1 VPDNRTMK
9 SRFLVFLFA
18 LGLMAPAFAQTVRL
32 YLKDGNYQLAREYQV
47 LPDRV
52 RYLSAER
59 GEWEELP
66 LELVDLDRTKK
77 EASDREAAIQK
88 EAKEQEEEDAA
99 LRAEKQEVLEIP
111 ANNGA
116 YYIHDKKLD
125 PLKQA
130 EVKIVVDKRRT
141 VLRVLSPV
149 PLVPGKTTVEL
160 DSGASQYRITE
171 DRPEFYFR
179 LSNIEGFGIVKLNS
193 KKTLRVVENVSVMP
207 VTKEAQEERDLVPT
221 FKKEVGEQLFK
232 IWPEMPLAPGEYAV
246 IEYTE
251 GAVNPQVWDFGIGP
265 AK

>member
-1 VPDNRTMK
+1 MK
-9 SRFLVFLFA
+9 LRLLALFVVF
-18 LGLMAPAFAQTVRL
+18 GLMVPVFADTVRL
-32 YLKDGNYQLAREYQV
+32 YLKDGNFQLAREYQV

-77 EASDREAAIQK
+77 ESADTQAAIRK

-99 LRAEKQEVLEIP
+99 LRAEKQEVLSIP
-111 ANNGA
+111 TENGA
-116 YYIHDKKLD
+116 YYIHDKKLE
-125 PLKQA
+125 PLKQS
-130 EVKIVVDKRRT
+130 EVKIVNDKKRK
-141 VLRVLSPV
+141 VLQVLSPV
-149 PLVPGKTTVEL
+149 PLVPGKTTVEV
-160 DSGASQYRITE
+160 DGVAAQFRIAE

-179 LSNIEGFGIVKLNS
+179 LSNIEGFGIVKLSRS
-193 KKTLRVVENVSVMP
+193 KSLRVVENVSVQQ
-207 VTKEAQEERDLVPT
+207 VTKEVQEERQLVAT

-232 IWPEMPLAPGEYAV
+232 VWPEMPMAPGEYAV